1 MKVKREIVFTIFGL
15 VSVTGPIFGV
25 IFGGFVS
32 SKIGG
37 YNQPKC
43 VYVTAAVSFFA
54 VIVSAPAG
62 FIPSHLFPIQVVL
75 LWFLLFAGGFIMP
88 NLTGMMLNSVEEH
101 LKTSANAISNMVNNV
116 LGFLPSPYIY
126 GAIADI
132 GPTVGANKREAMIV
146 NLLMPVMVAA
156 SVNYHAFA

>member
-62 FIPSHLFPIQVVL
+62 FIPSHLFPI
-75 LWFLLFAGGFIMP
+75 
-88 NLTGMMLNSVEEH
+88 
-101 LKTSANAISNMVNNV
+101 
-116 LGFLPSPYIY
+116 
-126 GAIADI
+126 
-132 GPTVGANKREAMIV
+132 
-146 NLLMPVMVAA
+146 
-156 SVNYHAFA
+156 

>member
-1 MKVKREIVFTIFGL
+1 
-15 VSVTGPIFGV
+15 
-25 IFGGFVS
+25 
-32 SKIGG
+32 
-37 YNQPKC
+37 
-43 VYVTAAVSFFA
+43 
-54 VIVSAPAG
+54 
-62 FIPSHLFPIQVVL
+62 
-75 LWFLLFAGGFIMP
+75 MP